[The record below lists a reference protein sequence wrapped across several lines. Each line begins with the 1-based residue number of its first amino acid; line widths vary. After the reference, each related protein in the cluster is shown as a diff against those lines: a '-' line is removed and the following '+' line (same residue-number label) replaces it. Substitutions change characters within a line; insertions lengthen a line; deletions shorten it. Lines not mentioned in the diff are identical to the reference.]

1 MALSVEKITFAY
13 TRQGRPI
20 LQQFSARF
28 EKDAITVLT
37 GASGCG
43 KSTLLYVMA
52 GIYPGDAGFLREGTV
67 TVDGQ
72 DPAQLPPPEK

>member
-43 KSTLLYVMA
+43 KSTLLYLMA
-52 GIYPGDAGFLREGTV
+52 AFTPGMRAFCGKAR
-67 TVDGQ
+67 
-72 DPAQLPPPEK
+72 

>member
-13 TRQGRPI
+13 TREGRPI

-37 GASGCG
+37 GSSSCG
-43 KSTLLYVMA
+43 KSTLL
-52 GIYPGDAGFLREGTV
+52 
-67 TVDGQ
+67 
-72 DPAQLPPPEK
+72 